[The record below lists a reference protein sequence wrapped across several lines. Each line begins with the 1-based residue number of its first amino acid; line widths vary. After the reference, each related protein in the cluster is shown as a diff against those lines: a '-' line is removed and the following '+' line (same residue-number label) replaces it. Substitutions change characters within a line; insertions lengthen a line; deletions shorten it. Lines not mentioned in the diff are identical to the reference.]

1 MTKTLDQRAGERLGM
16 LPEQVGAFRG
26 EWEKTPMAV
35 VVKAVLTCKLEDALT
50 EKLTK
55 LRRCIPE
62 EMRSLQGAA
71 DALELAI
78 TTVNTRLV

>member
-1 MTKTLDQRAGERLGM
+1 MSKTLDQRAGERLGM

-35 VVKAVLTCKLEDALT
+35 VVKALLTEKLTDALN

-55 LRRCIPE
+55 LRRCAPE
-62 EMRSLQGAA
+62 ETKGIQGAA
-71 DALELAI
+71 DALEMAI
-78 TTVNTRLV
+78 SMVNTRLV